1 MRARKASDSDGPRMR
16 SSEVLL
22 TSATLSVLLSKRRGR
37 RVLTTWE
44 GFSSSV
50 LKNQNRFFMSK
61 TYVSHR
67 VYQQKDLDLHNE
79 ISNEANQWQKDVFK
93 RRGQRQGLTTQCAQ
107 MSCLDGTD
115 VALWWNGII
124 GKCIALRTRR
134 HQTTRYYWT
143 VINQMHYAFLRS
155 PSEGD

>member
-79 ISNEANQWQKDVFK
+79 ISNEANQ
-93 RRGQRQGLTTQCAQ
+93 
-107 MSCLDGTD
+107 
-115 VALWWNGII
+115 
-124 GKCIALRTRR
+124 
-134 HQTTRYYWT
+134 
-143 VINQMHYAFLRS
+143 
-155 PSEGD
+155 